1 MNKGKRKAAT
11 SAKQNPPVIKYHGS
25 FLLSQEDIKHDLR
38 AMRATANSPAMP
50 KKTTMVADMV
60 VENQAENVIEANTE
74 QPKDAS
80 EPTVEDNHKD
90 EDDDDDVI
98 LCKVVPPEII
108 VISDDSD

>member
-11 SAKQNPPVIKYHGS
+11 TAKQRLPVIKYHGS
-25 FLLSQEDIKHDLR
+25 FLLSQEDIEHDLR
-38 AMRATANSPAMP
+38 AMRATANSPAMT
-50 KKTTMVADMV
+50 KKTTTVADMV

-80 EPTVEDNHKD
+80 EPKVEDNHKN
-90 EDDDDDVI
+90 DDDDDVI

>member
-50 KKTTMVADMV
+50 KKTTMVADMAGG
-60 VENQAENVIEANTE
+60 ERDTE

-90 EDDDDDVI
+90 EDDDSVI
-98 LCKVVPPEII
+98 LCKGVPP
-108 VISDDSD
+108 ISDDSD